1 MPEPSQEVYHCPSCG
16 ALVSAELDAERT
28 CGECGYEL
36 GKSLSI
42 TPRIAEQMTAT
53 AKGAVVQ
60 RNATIRRRPAILAP
74 VPSEAMTVGE
84 VKTEGKT
91 DSQRAPD
98 KIVSDDGYKKLAW
111 RRKGR
116 ISKSGRQRHHR
127 GEAKQEADW
136 MGSHVMSLWWVLAGL
151 LCIVVLGVF
160 LSRSFDIPV
169 NPPSLEEPDRL
180 TMIEGLSDDPIA
192 EFVARGDEILPKIA
206 DLLGKVNS
214 AEGPELAKFIRGGEE
229 SRLRRLAW
237 LERKAVPARHY
248 PITKRELRAA
258 SSGKYAYLIVVGL
271 GPDHLQAV
279 AYFTKED
286 DSFKYD
292 WEASEGYSE
301 ILPGETDRLT
311 GEESKLMRCIVKPS
325 NFYTPSFPE
334 EEFQSYTLHH
344 SDPGEFVWAFARR
357 SSEGNKRIMSHFSG
371 RVFMPTVGRVTI
383 RVRKGPQGARSNQ
396 VEIVEFIHP
405 DWFTP
410 TVIPEP

>member
-1 MPEPSQEVYHCPSCG
+1 MWDAARRLRDKKSSREGNLPSDDDPLSEKELFDGELEDLGLPGAKQGASGRAGSSSSLIVPAELKPEPRVLGGQDD
-16 ALVSAELDAERT
+16 LER
-28 CGECGYEL
+28 
-36 GKSLSI
+36 S
-42 TPRIAEQMTAT
+42 TPT
-53 AKGAVVQ
+53 GG
-60 RNATIRRRPAILAP
+60 P
-74 VPSEAMTVGE
+74 
-84 VKTEGKT
+84 
-91 DSQRAPD
+91 APD
-98 KIVSDDGYKKLAW
+98 DLTGSSRPVIAQ
-111 RRKGR
+111 RR
-116 ISKSGRQRHHR
+116 IPDSGRQRYYR

-206 DLLGKVNS
+206 DLLEKVNS

-271 GPDHLQAV
+271 GPNYLQAV

-301 ILPGETDRLT
+301 ILPGETDQLT
-311 GEESKLMRCIVKPS
+311 GEESKLMRCIILPS

-334 EEFQSYTLHH
+334 EEFQGFTLHH

-357 SSEGNKRIMSHFSG
+357 SSEGNKGIVSHFSG
-371 RVFMPTVGRVTI
+371 GAFPGTAGRVAI
-383 RVRKGPQGARSNQ
+383 RVRKGPEGARSNQ
-396 VEIVEFIHP
+396 VEIVEFVHG

-410 TVIPEP
+410 TVTPEP